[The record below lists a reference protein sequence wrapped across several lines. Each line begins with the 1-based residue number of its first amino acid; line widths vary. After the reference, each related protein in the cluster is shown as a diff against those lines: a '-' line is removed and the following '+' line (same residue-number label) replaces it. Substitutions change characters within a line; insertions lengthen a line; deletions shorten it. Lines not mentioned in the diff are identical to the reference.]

1 VNFIRLL
8 SARTEVAM
16 ANDPGVFG
24 GPEPDEQG
32 TDLLG
37 GTDVTDDEDE
47 LGGQEPDEEATDLLG
62 GSDRGGPEDELGGPE
77 EGGTDVLEEEG

>member
-1 VNFIRLL
+1 
-8 SARTEVAM
+8 M
-16 ANDPGVFG
+16 ANDSGILG

-37 GTDVTDDEDE
+37 GGDTGEDEDE
-47 LGGQEPDEEATDLLG
+47 LGGPEPDEEATDLLG
-62 GSDRGGPEDELGGPE
+62 GGDTGEDEDELGGPE